1 LLITELRF
9 NFFNALPKVKIVIKQ
24 IYVAAFSLS
33 LLAPLSALAALNG
46 NSLTSNSL
54 TSNSLT
60 SNSLTSN
67 ALNGNALVPNAA
79 QAAGMGLV
87 SPQVKAVNG
96 VLVLR

>member
-1 LLITELRF
+1 M
-9 NFFNALPKVKIVIKQ
+9 IKQ
-24 IYVAAFSLS
+24 LYVAALSLS
-33 LLAPLSALAALNG
+33 LLAPLSALA
-46 NSLTSNSL
+46 SLTSNGLTSNGLTSNGL

-67 ALNGNALVPNAA
+67 ALVPNAT
-79 QAAGMGLV
+79 QAAGMSLV